1 MAFEAIKQG
10 PLVVDQVIMEM
21 TVEEEPQLV
30 VAGDSRAVAII
41 ITAGKNNHN
50 DRPNH
55 HHNSNHRYNRTIHLA
70 NSSVENSQHPTTT
83 RDR

>member
-1 MAFEAIKQG
+1 MALEAIKQG

-41 ITAGKNNHN
+41 ITVGKNNHN
-50 DRPNH
+50 VRPTNH
-55 HHNSNHRYNRTIHLA
+55 SNNHRYNRTTRLA
-70 NSSVENSQHPTTT
+70 NSSVENSQHPITM
-83 RDR
+83 RVR